1 MDGSKGAFLKHW
13 IHYEAH
19 LEAFGSHGSWSG
31 GAWASAIVGEILG
44 FERMTKIKILRLN
57 NQLF

>member
-13 IHYEAH
+13 IHHEAH

-44 FERMTKIKILRLN
+44 FERMTKIKI
-57 NQLF
+57 